1 MFASFHSRC
10 TAVAASEMHFS
21 LLFSPKK
28 NLPSNRNLFCTCMC
42 LCVYLQVEKGN
53 LCVFLSIVSFN
64 AKIWTKTMQSDAK
77 FSGRRLLPFWKR
89 VRHLVEEKE
98 VESVSRSCQKRGSL
112 RLIVIAHHHVNAGMK
127 LDFLILFVCLG
138 FLLFCCTH
146 LPSLSHARNL
156 AERGT
161 AF

>member
-1 MFASFHSRC
+1 M
-10 TAVAASEMHFS
+10 
-21 LLFSPKK
+21 
-28 NLPSNRNLFCTCMC
+28 
-42 LCVYLQVEKGN
+42 
-53 LCVFLSIVSFN
+53 FLSIVSFN

-77 FSGRRLLPFWKR
+77 FSEGRLLPFWKR
-89 VRHLVEEKE
+89 VRRLVEEE
-98 VESVSRSCQKRGSL
+98 EAADSVSRSCQKRGSL

-127 LDFLILFVCLG
+127 FYFLILFVCLG